1 MNPVSR
7 CFLVFATGLLLSA
20 ATVLAAPASGVPAPK
35 KSTDRFERTKEHIDA
50 LLKNR
55 LKPEPLPAVL
65 PNPFQLAEA
74 APTNT
79 SPTPG
84 NEPTGHEAVVPVEAA
99 PPGSDAE
106 FLALYAAT
114 LKISGTVLLNGRL
127 QLIINQSSYKEGDVI
142 VLHNKE
148 TNIYLKIVHIVP
160 GELTLGYNGVE
171 QTVKFK
177 GN

>member
-1 MNPVSR
+1 MNSLLR
-7 CFLVFATGLLLSA
+7 CSLFFAAGLLLSA
-20 ATVLAAPASGVPAPK
+20 ATALAAPAPGAPAPK

-55 LKPEPLPAVL
+55 LKPDPLPSIL
-65 PNPFQLAEA
+65 PNPFQLAEE
-74 APTNT
+74 APVNT
-79 SPTPG
+79 SHTPG
-84 NEPTGHEAVVPVEAA
+84 DEPAGHEAVVPVDAA

-114 LKISGTVLLNGRL
+114 LKISGMVQLNGRL
-127 QLIINQSSYKEGDVI
+127 QLIINQSSYKEGDFI
-142 VLHNKE
+142 VLRNKE
-148 TNIYLKIVHIVP
+148 TNIFLKVVHIVP

-177 GN
+177 SN